1 MIQGTAARTKVT
13 AIILEAAGLLG
24 RRFPAAPGAPGLG
37 DTDQLNLV
45 CGLGFRLQKALNHLA
60 TGSCGQLSF
69 CCPLQRSQLRRKGM
83 ERDDGSWSGLHNL
96 YTSVRLS

>member
-1 MIQGTAARTKVT
+1 MIQGMAARTKVT
-13 AIILEAAGLLG
+13 AITLETAGQG
-24 RRFPAAPGAPGLG
+24 RRFPAAPGAPRLG

-60 TGSCGQLSF
+60 TGSRSQLSF